1 MSRTTVYRSVT
12 PKRRTSMPRV
22 SGSHVSI
29 SMTSSFGRM
38 LAKLTGASE
47 SLHRSRRRTR
57 RA

>member
-12 PKRRTSMPRV
+12 PKRRTSAPRMST
-22 SGSHVSI
+22 SGSV

-38 LAKLTGASE
+38 LAKLTGAGE
-47 SLHRSRRRTR
+47 SLQRSRRRTG

>member
-12 PKRRTSMPRV
+12 PKRRTSPPRMSA
-22 SGSHVSI
+22 SGGSV

-38 LAKLTGASE
+38 LAKLTGAGE
-47 SLHRSRRRTR
+47 SLQRSRRRTG

>member
-12 PKRRTSMPRV
+12 PKRRTSVPRMST
-22 SGSHVSI
+22 SGSV

-38 LAKLTGASE
+38 LAKLTGAGD
-47 SLHRSRRRTR
+47 SLQRSRRRTG